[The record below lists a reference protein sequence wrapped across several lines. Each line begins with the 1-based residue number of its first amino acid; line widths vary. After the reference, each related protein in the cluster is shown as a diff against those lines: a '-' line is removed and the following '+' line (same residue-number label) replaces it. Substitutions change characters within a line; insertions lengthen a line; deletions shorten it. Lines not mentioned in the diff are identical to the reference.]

1 MKKRTYNSFE
11 EPIKKNRFVSGEC
24 VSIFELQ
31 DLMGKNYPVNHV
43 TLKLID
49 CMKPERF
56 ASIPSDSLLEYE
68 TFKLV

>member
-1 MKKRTYNSFE
+1 MKKRSYSNSFE
-11 EPIKKNRFVSGEC
+11 EPIKKNRFFSGEN

-49 CMKPERF
+49 CMKPEKF
-56 ASIPSDSLLEYE
+56 
-68 TFKLV
+68 